1 MARQHRIHLSPLQ
14 HAENNPGCA
23 CAPESVWLSVRGGGG
38 SVVNTPMQNP
48 DAVGQVSNNRARKAN
63 ALCEEEADVI

>member
-1 MARQHRIHLSPLQ
+1 MCTRNSVVKCARWR
-14 HAENNPGCA
+14 
-23 CAPESVWLSVRGGGG
+23 G

-48 DAVGQVSNNRARKAN
+48 DAVGQVSNNRARKGN